1 MCIEK
6 YIRNLGF
13 ALAAVGVVFGV
24 DYTCVYLPL
33 VNALV
38 R

>member
-6 YIRNLGF
+6 YVRNLGF
-13 ALAAVGVVFGV
+13 ALAAIGVVFGV
-24 DYTCVYLPL
+24 DYTFEYLPL
-33 VNALV
+33 VNALA

>member
-13 ALAAVGVVFGV
+13 ALAAIGVVFSVG
-24 DYTCVYLPL
+24 YTIEYLPVVSVL
-33 VNALV
+33 AH
-38 R
+38 

>member
-13 ALAAVGVVFGV
+13 ALAAVGVVIGAG
-24 DYTCVYLPL
+24 YTFEYLPV

-38 R
+38 H

>member
-13 ALAAVGVVFGV
+13 ALASFGV
-24 DYTCVYLPL
+24 IIGVGYVFEYLPV
-33 VNALV
+33 VNVLAH
-38 R
+38 

>member
-13 ALAAVGVVFGV
+13 ALAAIALVAGVG
-24 DYTCVYLPL
+24 YTFEYLPV
-33 VNALV
+33 VNALA